1 VIKRNWGGEM
11 VRSVI
16 IVGFSLLILYPFI
29 YCLAYSLSNSN
40 AAMLTNITVYPVKFT
55 FANYK
60 KVFDNNDMYFAALV
74 SLSRSVIGAIWCLS
88 VTTMAAFA
96 ASKRFLPGH
105 KFFNMLFIIPMYI
118 SGGLIPTYVIMNKL
132 GLFNNFLVY
141 ILPHGFY
148 AFNMLLIRT
157 YFDTLPESLEES
169 AKIDGASVSRV
180 FFSIVLPLSMPV
192 LSVITMFTLIWQWN
206 SWFDVVLYITK
217 KHLYPLQTI
226 LQNMLLD
233 AATSTN
239 QLLSGGIDISGG
251 NKSISPESLR
261 MATLIITIIPIIAIY
276 PFFQKYFVAGIMIGS
291 VKG

>member
-1 VIKRNWGGEM
+1 VIKRNWGGEIF
-11 VRSVI
+11 RSVI
-16 IVGFSLLILYPFI
+16 IVGFSLLILYPFV

-40 AAMLTNITVYPVKFT
+40 AAMLTNITVIPVKFT

-60 KVFDNNDMYFAALV
+60 KVFDNQAMYLAALV
-74 SLSRSVIGAIWCLS
+74 SLSRSVTGAIWCLS
-88 VTTMAAFA
+88 ITTMAAFA

-118 SGGLIPTYVIMNKL
+118 SGGLIPTYVIMNRL
-132 GLFNNFLVY
+132 GLFNNFLIY

-157 YFDTLPESLEES
+157 YFDTIPDSLEES

-180 FFSIVLPLSMPV
+180 FFSIILPLSTPV
-192 LSVITMFTLIWQWN
+192 LSVIAMFTLIWQWN

-226 LQNMLLD
+226 LQNMLQD

-239 QLLSGGIDISGG
+239 QLLSGGVDISGST
-251 NKSISPESLR
+251 KTISPESLR